1 MQTKILVVD
10 DQPEIREL
18 IKVTLRIDN
27 YTTFE
32 AANGLDAIM
41 IANRERPDVVIL
53 DIMLPGDFDGYE
65 VCRRLKMNPDTSY
78 VKVLMLTAK
87 GRAIDREK
95 GLMVGADD
103 YFAKPFSPLELV
115 NRVQQLITQ
124 D

>member
-1 MQTKILVVD
+1 MQTKILIVD

-27 YTTFE
+27 YAIFE
-32 AANGLDAIM
+32 ADNGLDAIL
-41 IANRERPDVVIL
+41 IANRERPDVVLL
-53 DIMLPGDFDGYE
+53 DIMLPGDIDGYE
-65 VCRRLKMNPDTSY
+65 VCRRLKTNPDTTY
-78 VKVLMLTAK
+78 IKVLMLTAK

-95 GLMVGADD
+95 GLKVGADD

-115 NRVQQLITQ
+115 NRVQQLMAA